1 MPGPGW
7 PGNSNGSG
15 DRAISALHSLHL
27 PRPVLCMLF
36 RHHAIGLQTD
46 CMVAVL
52 APMVEAARFPHLYP
66 MALGYVLPLL

>member
-1 MPGPGW
+1 MPGPEW
-7 PGNSNGSG
+7 PGNSNGNG
-15 DRAISALHSLHL
+15 DIVFTALHSLHL
-27 PRPVLCMLF
+27 LGPVLCMLF

-66 MALGYVLPLL
+66 MALDYVLPPL